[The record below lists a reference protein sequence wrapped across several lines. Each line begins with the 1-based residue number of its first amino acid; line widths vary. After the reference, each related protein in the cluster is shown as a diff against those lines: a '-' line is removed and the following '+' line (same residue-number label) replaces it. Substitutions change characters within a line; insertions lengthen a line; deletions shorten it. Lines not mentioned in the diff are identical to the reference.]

1 MLRGYFSPVRQSAP
15 RSSQFPLFRETNYVR
30 GQISNIACIASRLS
44 CPLLAQ
50 KMSALTRLIVR
61 LICDWAPQLHPGPAC
76 FANLWSLSFSTLP
89 FLSFPLS
96 SFSFLPP
103 FQLNFPHLPGCRQQ
117 WPRIRW
123 EECLNSVKAC
133 CLPAKPNKNIPNI
146 FPVAVVFRFIFNGE
160 ELDCN
165 KTPRFFSSFS

>member
-1 MLRGYFSPVRQSAP
+1 MLGYFSSVRQSVH
-15 RSSQFPLFRETNYVR
+15 RSSQFHSFRGTDNVG

-44 CPLLAQ
+44 CPFLAQ

-103 FQLNFPHLPGCRQQ
+103 FLLNFPHLPGCRQQ
-117 WPRIRW
+117 WPRTRW
-123 EECLNSVKAC
+123 EECLNNVKDC
-133 CLPAKPNKNIPNI
+133 CLTAKPNKNILSLL
-146 FPVAVVFRFIFNGE
+146 F
-160 ELDCN
+160 
-165 KTPRFFSSFS
+165 FFSFYF